1 MASWSSP
8 TSFINFLPFPS
19 GEMRF
24 LYAFWISLSW
34 TISCLLNWLY
44 RHFWK
49 SWWDTAAWNGIPLMR
64 STIVL
69 YLFLWQGFSIVCQF
83 FQLECHAF
91 LSEVRVTCVGRLCV
105 MRYRSLTRQPISVW
119 NINISLCF
127 ASCGVADRSA
137 LIILSFSSSVM

>member
-1 MASWSSP
+1 MVFANVFYQLFAVSKWRNEIFVCFLNI
-8 TSFINFLPFPS
+8 SFMNDFLFIKLVVQAFLKVLMGHFRMKRYSTNAINN
-19 GEMRF
+19 R
-24 LYAFWISLSW
+24 AISVSV
-34 TISCLLNWLY
+34 
-44 RHFWK
+44 
-49 SWWDTAAWNGIPLMR
+49 AWVFNRVPI
-64 STIVL
+64 
-69 YLFLWQGFSIVCQF
+69 

-91 LSEVRVTCVGRLCV
+91 LSEVRVACVGRLCV